1 MNPETFYGID
11 ALIRRGREIAADKD
25 VVSFDLFDTLFIR
38 RIENPDIVKIPV
50 ARFIAIHANRL
61 GVSVPWLHVD
71 SVRSKY
77 ENAQRERNGAAGPDH
92 EARYDDYMQEML
104 EEIFGDKLPEGF
116 LQTVADFEM
125 EIEKSVLVVREPFRQ
140 WLQEL
145 HEAGKRVFIASDIY
159 LPSKYLKHLVEW
171 AGLSPYVEDVIS
183 SADTFEAKAS
193 GAGFERMQREYD
205 LDRNSWLHVGD
216 NPFSDGL
223 RPADLGITALV
234 LRDAREKQRK
244 MIARDI
250 NLAAS
255 SKVFWRGRNLHQLML
270 PLEAENRP
278 RDPLYTDGYNF
289 LGPVVSY
296 FIQRVMEHTMHHR
309 IQRIYFLSREGWM
322 FQECWNRIEPR
333 LNPVE
338 QFHQASYLHVS
349 RVALAQAACAIKG
362 LPRHYIEIALLPAQN
377 RDFRDIARVYGLDL
391 ERLQPW
397 LKKVGLTEKTCFARF
412 YREYEE
418 KDSNALDY
426 LLAQQDF
433 QDEIKHQCADA
444 NRALKLYL
452 EEQGFFDQDYVALVD
467 VGWMGT
473 IQRFLDDAI
482 SDRAERP
489 RLHGLLL
496 GATRGVPF
504 PETED
509 SLIEG
514 LLYDANRFEF
524 APSLVTYALDLFED
538 ACRAPRTGLRAYR
551 MNGDEYELVFRDT
564 DDAAAA
570 SEKTQDAYY
579 EPLRQGMLDAAEAYG
594 RANAVLG
601 YAGFE
606 LKYWIDFILTNR
618 MAFPQAGE
626 VARLRNQSHL
636 DDYAADRKAPAHI
649 AKRERAALWKKSAAA
664 LRLLPGLRLKYY
676 FAHALRMLQK

>member
-1 MNPETFYGID
+1 MNPETFYDID
-11 ALIRRGREIAADKD
+11 ALIRRGRDIAVDKD

-50 ARFIAIHANRL
+50 ARFVSNHAMQL
-61 GVSVPWLHVD
+61 KITVPWLHVD
-71 SVRSKY
+71 SVRTKY
-77 ENAQRERNGAAGPDH
+77 ENAQRERNGASGPDH

-104 EEIFGDKLPEGF
+104 EEIFGDDLPENF
-116 LQTVADFEM
+116 LQTVADYEM
-125 EIEKSVLVVREPFRQ
+125 EIEKSVLVVREPFRE
-140 WLQEL
+140 WMREL

-171 AGLSPYVEDVIS
+171 AGLSPFVEDVIS

-193 GAGFERMQREYD
+193 GAGFARMEREYD
-205 LDRNSWLHVGD
+205 LDKSRWLHVGD

-223 RPADLGITALV
+223 RPADMGIQALV

-255 SKVFWRGRNLHQLML
+255 NKVFWRGRNLHQLML
-270 PLEAENRP
+270 PLEAENQP
-278 RDPLYTDGYNF
+278 RDPLYLDGYNF

-296 FIQRVMEHTMHHR
+296 FIQRVLEHTMHHQIPR
-309 IQRIYFLSREGWM
+309 IFFLSREGWM

-333 LNPVE
+333 LNPIKPY
-338 QFHQASYLHVS
+338 HKTSYLHVS
-349 RVALAQAACAIKG
+349 RVALAKAACANMG
-362 LPRHYIEIALLPAQN
+362 LPRHYVEIALLPAQN
-377 RDFRDIARVYGLDL
+377 RDFRDIARVYGLDM
-391 ERLQPW
+391 ERIKPW
-397 LKKVGLTEKTCFARF
+397 LKKVGLTEESCFAPIYEEF
-412 YREYEE
+412 EE
-418 KDSNALDY
+418 KDSHALDY
-426 LLAQQDF
+426 LLAQREF
-433 QDEIKHQCADA
+433 QDEIRDQCADA

-452 EEQGFFDQDYVALVD
+452 QEQGFFDEEDVALVD

-473 IQRFLDDAI
+473 IQRFLRDAI
-482 SDRAERP
+482 CDLDDRPA
-489 RLHGLLL
+489 LHGLLM

-504 PETED
+504 PEFED
-509 SLIEG
+509 SKIEG

-538 ACRAPRTGLRAYR
+538 ACRAPKTGLRGYR
-551 MNGDEYELVFRDT
+551 MNGDDYELVFRDT
-564 DDAAAA
+564 GDAAAE
-570 SEKTQDAYY
+570 SEKAQDEYY
-579 EPLRQGMLDAAEAYG
+579 APLRQGMLDAAEAFG

-601 YAGFE
+601 YASFE
-606 LKYWIDFILTNR
+606 LKYWVDFILTNR
-618 MAFPQAGE
+618 MAFPRAAE

-636 DDYAADRKAPAHI
+636 DDYAANRKAPAYI
-649 AKRERAALWKKSAAA
+649 ARREKALWKKGGAA

>member
-1 MNPETFYGID
+1 MNPETFYHID
-11 ALIRRGREIAADKD
+11 SLIRCGREIAADKD

-50 ARFIAIHANRL
+50 ARFIAIHANL
-61 GVSVPWLHVD
+61 LDISVPWLHVD

-116 LQTVADFEM
+116 LQTVADYEM
-125 EIEKSVLVVREPFRQ
+125 DIEKSVLVVREPFRA
-140 WLQEL
+140 WLREL
-145 HEAGKRVFIASDIY
+145 HDAGKRVFIASDIY
-159 LPSKYLKHLVEW
+159 LPSKYLKELVEW
-171 AGLSPYVEDVIS
+171 AGLSPYVEQVIS

-193 GAGFERMQREYD
+193 GAGFERMERDYG
-205 LDRNSWLHVGD
+205 LDKSRWLHVGD

-270 PLEAENRP
+270 PLEAENQP
-278 RDPLYTDGYNF
+278 RDTLYTDGYNF

-296 FIQRVMEHTMHHR
+296 FIQRVMEHTMHRR

-322 FQECWNRIEPR
+322 FQQCWNRIEPH

-338 QFHQASYLHVS
+338 KFHQTSYLHVS

-362 LPRHYIEIALLPAQN
+362 LPRHYVEIALLPAQN

-391 ERLQPW
+391 ERLRPW
-397 LKKVGLTEKTCFARF
+397 LENVGLTEESCFAPIF
-412 YREYEE
+412 DDFDE
-418 KDSNALDY
+418 KDSHALDY

-433 QDEIKHQCADA
+433 QDEIKDQCADA
-444 NRALKLYL
+444 NHALKLYL
-452 EEQGFFDQDYVALVD
+452 EEQGFFDQLDVALVD

-473 IQRFLDDAI
+473 IQRFLYDAV
-482 SDRAERP
+482 SDRDDRP
-489 RLHGLLL
+489 KMHGLLM

-509 SLIEG
+509 NKIEG

-538 ACRAPRTGLRAYR
+538 ACRAPRAGLRGYR
-551 MNGDEYELVFRDT
+551 MNGENYELVFRKA
-564 DDAAAA
+564 DDAAAL
-570 SEKTQDAYY
+570 SEQAQDAYY
-579 EPLRQGMLDAAEAYG
+579 QPLRQGMLDAAEAFA
-594 RANAVLG
+594 RANSVLG

-618 MAFPQAGE
+618 MAFPKADE

-636 DDYAADRKAPAHI
+636 DDYAADRKPPAAI

>member
-1 MNPETFYGID
+1 MNPETFFDID
-11 ALIRRGREIAADKD
+11 RLIARGRHLAADKD

-50 ARFIAIHANRL
+50 ARFISIYANRL
-61 GVSVPWLHVD
+61 DISVPWLHVD

-77 ENAQRERNGAAGPDH
+77 ENAQRERNGAKGPDH

-104 EEIFGDKLPEGF
+104 DEIFGDKLPEGF
-116 LQTVADFEM
+116 LQTVADYEM
-125 EIEKSVLVVREPFRQ
+125 EIEKSVLVVREPLRH

-145 HEAGKRVFIASDIY
+145 HDSGKRVFVVSDIY

-171 AGLSPYVEDVIS
+171 AGLSQYVEDVIS

-193 GAGFERMQREYD
+193 GAGFARMESKYD
-205 LDRNSWLHVGD
+205 LDKSRWLHVGD

-223 RPADLGITALV
+223 RPAEMGIQALV
-234 LRDAREKQRK
+234 IRDAREKQRK

-255 SKVFWRGRNLHQLML
+255 RKVFWRGRNLHQLML
-270 PLEAENRP
+270 PLEAENQP
-278 RDPLYTDGYNF
+278 RDPLYMDGYNF

-296 FIQRVMEHTMHHR
+296 FIQRVLEHTMHHR
-309 IQRIYFLSREGWM
+309 ISRIFFLSREGWM

-338 QFHQASYLHVS
+338 KFHESSYLHVS
-349 RVALAQAACAIKG
+349 RVAVAKAACAVEG
-362 LPRHYIEIALLPAQN
+362 LPRHYVEIALLPAQN
-377 RDFRDIARVYGLDL
+377 RDFRDIARVFGLDL
-391 ERLQPW
+391 ERLKPW
-397 LKKVGLTEKTCFARF
+397 LEKVGLTEESCFAPI
-412 YREYEE
+412 YEDFDE
-418 KDSNALDY
+418 KDSHALDY
-426 LLAQQDF
+426 LLSQQDF
-433 QDEIKHQCADA
+433 QDEIKAQCADA

-452 EEQGFFDQDYVALVD
+452 EEQGFFLQEQVALVD

-473 IQRFLDDAI
+473 IQRFLYDAI
-482 SDRAERP
+482 SDREDRP
-489 RLHGLLL
+489 KMHGLLM

-504 PETED
+504 PEKED
-509 SLIEG
+509 NKLEG

-538 ACRAPRTGLRAYR
+538 ACRAPRTGLRGYR
-551 MNGDEYELVFRDT
+551 MNGDEYELLFREDG
-564 DDAAAA
+564 DAAAE
-570 SEKTQDAYY
+570 SEKLQDEYY
-579 EPLRQGMLDAAEAYG
+579 QPLRQGMLDAAEAFG

-601 YAGFE
+601 YASFE

-618 MAFPQAGE
+618 MAFPKTDE
-626 VARLRNQSHL
+626 VKRLRNQSHL
-636 DDYAADRKAPAHI
+636 DDYAADRKAPNYI
-649 AKRERAALWKKSAAA
+649 TRREKALWKMGAAA
-664 LRLLPGLRLKYY
+664 LRFIPGLRTKYY